1 MSFFNAIGD
10 WFQTTLLKLTFDPA
24 GDALKQVY
32 RATFQTNVNGLQSTV
47 GNIGDGLGNF
57 ILSTPGISDATRTA
71 YSKLNAAS
79 EKTLADASSM
89 TPDQV
94 AAANEALIKQHN
106 DVAAQANKEA
116 AEAEAK
122 AEEERRTPI
131 EELQGLHF
139 KRFLTKVFD
148 NSTYIVIFFIILGL
162 AFLGSSL
169 AANAAINKKLPF
181 KIYYMIYGFILFP
194 ISIILGIKDFFEGKQ
209 LFYSIWAPLISK
221 NTTHPFW
228 KWAKFIFFFW
238 VCLSDECGVT
248 SEIRKPLVVRYQ
260 RQGSRQP
267 QQQEEQQQLQQQ
279 LQEE

>member
-47 GNIGDGLGNF
+47 GNIGGGLGNF
-57 ILSTPGISDATRTA
+57 VLSTPGISDATRTA
-71 YSKLNAAS
+71 YANLNTAS
-79 EKTLADASSM
+79 EKALADASSM

-94 AAANEALIKQHN
+94 AAANEALAIQHN
-106 DVAAQANKEA
+106 DIAAQANKEA
-116 AEAEAK
+116 AEAKAK
-122 AEEERRTPI
+122 EEEEKRTPI
-131 EELQGLHF
+131 EELQALRF
-139 KRFLTKVFD
+139 NRFLKKVFD
-148 NSTYIVIFFIILGL
+148 NSTYILIFFIVLGL

-169 AANAAINKKLPF
+169 AANAAIHQKLPF

-194 ISIILGIKDFFEGKQ
+194 ISIILGIKHFLEGKQ

-238 VCLSDECGVT
+238 VCLTDECGVS
-248 SEIRKPLVVRYQ
+248 SEIRKPLVVRQQ
-260 RQGSRQP
+260 RIGSRQLISP
-267 QQQEEQQQLQQQ
+267 QQQQQQQQLQ
-279 LQEE
+279 

>member
-1 MSFFNAIGD
+1 MSFLNSIGD

-47 GNIGDGLGNF
+47 GNIGGGLGNF
-57 ILSTPGISDATRTA
+57 VLSTPGISDATRTA
-71 YSKLNAAS
+71 YANLNTAS

-106 DVAAQANKEA
+106 DIAAQANKEA
-116 AEAEAK
+116 AEAKAK

-139 KRFLTKVFD
+139 KRFLKKVFD
-148 NSTYIVIFFIILGL
+148 NSKYILIFFIVLGL
-162 AFLGSSL
+162 AFVGSSL
-169 AANAAINKKLPF
+169 AANAAIHQKLPF

-194 ISIILGIKDFFEGKQ
+194 ISIIFGIKHFFEGKQ

-221 NTTHPFW
+221 NTTHSFW

-238 VCLSDECGVT
+238 VCLTDECGVS
-248 SEIRKPLVVRYQ
+248 SEVRKPLVVRHHTS
-260 RQGSRQP
+260 GHHTSGTHHTSGHHTSGTTHH
-267 QQQEEQQQLQQQ
+267 
-279 LQEE
+279 